1 MKKLK
6 LFALLAIVVTILTG
20 CRKEY
25 YTVVEYGSQVLTYEY
40 TVKPSDWILN
50 EGNYEPGSENYLY
63 YKVDNPDITP
73 DVLDNGTVTA
83 DIYVL
88 YDEQKKLGSWCPLP
102 YVYPLEVSVTNDDGT
117 PGYIIVG
124 ESIRMEWVKGM
135 VTFVIQD
142 LDGYDPEDM
151 ITSVTI
157 RVTVV
162 KNLH

>member
-1 MKKLK
+1 MAPSQNG
-6 LFALLAIVVTILTG
+6 FA
-20 CRKEY
+20 RKAPRN
-25 YTVVEYGSQVLTYEY
+25 S
-40 TVKPSDWILN
+40 
-50 EGNYEPGSENYLY
+50 
-63 YKVDNPDITP
+63 
-73 DVLDNGTVTA
+73 
-83 DIYVL
+83 
-88 YDEQKKLGSWCPLP
+88 
-102 YVYPLEVSVTNDDGT
+102 GT

-162 KNLH
+162 KNLR